1 VNKNKIM
8 KITLSKTQIKLLNCL
23 AAFNIRP
30 HLFLALCLGVCTFG
44 LPFSASAGGPP
55 RNHSITF
62 DAPGAGT
69 TSSGGTVAFGLNLTG
84 TVVGF
89 FRDTNA
95 ARHGFLR
102 TPWGSFVTF
111 DDPAAGTCTE
121 NCGAIGD
128 GQGTRG
134 YSINLFGEVAGFFT
148 DDTAHCHGFIRSPNG
163 AFTQIDAPDA
173 GTGPFPQGT
182 FVSEITPMGINPEGA
197 TIGFYVDA
205 NSVQH
210 GFVRSSGGKITE
222 FDPAGS
228 TFTTPNAI
236 DLLGN
241 VVGFYFDA
249 NSVGYGFLRDPHG
262 NITVIDAPGADHT
275 AGSFNGT
282 FAVGSSVTGEV
293 EGVFVDSNFVLH
305 GFTRSPRGKYTTYNV
320 PAAGT
325 GPGQGTLPESN
336 DDFGDVAGNYF
347 DANGVNHGFLRHTR
361 GNLTTFDVPGG
372 GTSAGQGTLPT
383 DNSDTG
389 LVTGQLIDSNN
400 VDHGFLLQTR

>member
-1 VNKNKIM
+1 M
-8 KITLSKTQIKLLNCL
+8 KSTLSKTQIKILNCVS
-23 AAFNIRP
+23 AFNICP
-30 HLFLALCLGVCTFG
+30 HLSLALCLIGCTFG
-44 LPFSASAGGPP
+44 LPFSVSAGGPP
-55 RNHSITF
+55 PHHIITF

-69 TSSGGTVAFGLNLTG
+69 ASGEGTVAFGLNLTG

-89 FRDTNA
+89 FRDTNS

-102 TPWGSFVTF
+102 TPLGSFITF
-111 DDPAAGTCTE
+111 DDPAAGTCSA

-148 DDTAHCHGFIRSPNG
+148 DNTAHCHGFVRSPNG
-163 AFTQIDAPDA
+163 NFTQIDAPDA

-197 TIGFYVDA
+197 VIGFYVDA

-210 GFVRSSGGKITE
+210 GFVRSGGGKITE
-222 FDPAGS
+222 FDPPGS

-241 VVGFYFDA
+241 IAGFYFDT
-249 NSVGYGFLRDPHG
+249 NSVGHGFLRDPRG
-262 NITVIDAPGADHT
+262 DFTVIDAPGADHT

-282 FAVGSSVTGEV
+282 FGVGVIPTGEV
-293 EGVFVDSNFVLH
+293 EGVYVDINGVLH
-305 GFTRSPRGKYTTYNV
+305 GFIRSPQGKYTTYNV

-347 DANGVNHGFLRHTR
+347 DANGVSHGFLRNLR
-361 GNLTTFDVPGG
+361 GSLTTFDAPGG
-372 GTSAGQGTLPT
+372 GTSAGQGTVPS

-400 VDHGFLLQTR
+400 VDHGFLLENW

>member
-1 VNKNKIM
+1 MKNVLSNTPTKIF
-8 KITLSKTQIKLLNCL
+8 KSVSASNICPRLSI
-23 AAFNIRP
+23 
-30 HLFLALCLGVCTFG
+30 ALWLILCPFA
-44 LPFSASAGGPP
+44 LPFSVNAGGPP
-55 RNHSITF
+55 PNHIITF

-69 TSSGGTVAFGLNLTG
+69 GTGEGTVAFGLNLTG

-89 FRDTNA
+89 FRDTNL

-111 DDPAAGTCTE
+111 DDPAAGTCSE
-121 NCGAIGD
+121 NCGAIGN

-148 DDTAHCHGFIRSPNG
+148 DNNAFCHGFVRSPNG
-163 AFTQIDAPDA
+163 TFTQIDAPDA

-182 FVSEITPMGINPEGA
+182 FVSENTPMGINPEG
-197 TIGFYVDA
+197 TVIGFYVDA

-210 GFVRSSGGKITE
+210 GFVRSGNGKITE

-228 TFTTPNAI
+228 TFTETNAI

-241 VVGFYFDA
+241 IVGFYFDV
-249 NSVGYGFLRDPHG
+249 NSVGYGFLRDPRG
-262 NITVIDAPGADHT
+262 NITKIDAPGADHT

-282 FAVGSSVTGEV
+282 FCVGVIPTGEV
-293 EGVFVDSNFVLH
+293 EGVYVDINGVLH
-305 GFTRSPRGKYTTYNV
+305 GFIRSPQGKYTTYNV

-336 DDFGDVAGNYF
+336 DDFGDIAGNYF
-347 DANGVNHGFLRHTR
+347 DPNGVSHGFLRNLN
-361 GNLTTFDVPGG
+361 GSLTTFDAPGG
-372 GTSAGQGTLPT
+372 GTSAGQGTVPS
-383 DNSDTG
+383 DNNDTG
-389 LVTGQLIDSNN
+389 LVTGQVIDSNN
-400 VDHGFLLQTR
+400 VDHGFLLEGL